1 MFVSATANAAN
12 IKRVIKV
19 TKINEENALKSCS
32 FSLHLQQLLSY
43 DMDAYIEVVLHSFVK
58 PTCIKEY
65 FYESIIYKLSE
76 LLAQFLV
83 SVTNQ

>member
-1 MFVSATANAAN
+1 MFVSVTANAAN

-43 DMDAYIEVVLHSFVK
+43 DMDAYIEAVLHSFVK

-65 FYESIIYKLSE
+65 FYESEKHTEQKILGT
-76 LLAQFLV
+76 V
-83 SVTNQ
+83 

>member
-1 MFVSATANAAN
+1 MF
-12 IKRVIKV
+12 
-19 TKINEENALKSCS
+19 L

-65 FYESIIYKLSE
+65 FYESEKRTEQKILGT
-76 LLAQFLV
+76 V
-83 SVTNQ
+83 

>member
-1 MFVSATANAAN
+1 MFVSVITNAAN

-19 TKINEENALKSCS
+19 TKNNEENALKSCS

-43 DMDAYIEVVLHSFVK
+43 DMDAYIEAVLHSFVK

-65 FYESIIYKLSE
+65 FYEYLRRIP
-76 LLAQFLV
+76 
-83 SVTNQ
+83 